1 MNKKIIFI
9 VLSLIITSCSGGDE
23 NTIDELEQQIVALEE
38 KGDLTPEEEAELEE
52 LIEEQEAL
60 VAKGASKT
68 MKSKHLEGKAVD
80 LMAYI
85 DGGRA
90 SWELNL
96 YDEIADAM
104 KEASKET
111 EVDLR
116 WGAAWH
122 LNSMREQ
129 DMTSEAMMTQ
139 YIDLRRSQGRRP
151 FIDAPHFELT

>member
-1 MNKKIIFI
+1 MFKLSQRSLQKLEGVDEALQETVKLAIQKTKIDFGVICGMR
-9 VLSLIITSCSGGDE
+9 T
-23 NTIDELEQQIVALEE
+23 
-38 KGDLTPEEEAELEE
+38 K
-52 LIEEQEAL
+52 EEQEVL
-60 VAKGASKT
+60 VKKGASKT
-68 MKSKHLEGKAVD
+68 YKSKHLEGKAVD

-90 SWELNL
+90 SWELKL

-122 LNSMREQ
+122 INSMREQ
-129 DMTSEAMMTQ
+129 EMPSEAMMTQ